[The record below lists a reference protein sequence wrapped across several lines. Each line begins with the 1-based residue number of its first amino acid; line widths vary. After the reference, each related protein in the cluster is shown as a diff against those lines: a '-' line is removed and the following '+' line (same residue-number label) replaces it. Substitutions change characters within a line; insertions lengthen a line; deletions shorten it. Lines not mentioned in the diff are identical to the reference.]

1 MRLILLITFFVSAT
15 LFAVPPTPFS
25 VGPTVR
31 IASVHRFAASS
42 PPAGPPTPQ
51 NPRDPFKDLQ
61 RRAEKEASE
70 KNYKELKDAA
80 AELAELSKQISAD
93 IDEGGKDVI
102 SAHIFERLDKIEK
115 LAKKIRE
122 KAKGSPRGEIRG
134 QTGEFPILERSK
146 E

>member
-1 MRLILLITFFVSAT
+1 MRLIFITSFVSAT
-15 LFAVPPTPFS
+15 LFAVPAVSLS
-25 VGPTVR
+25 VGAPVR
-31 IASVHRFAASS
+31 VALV
-42 PPAGPPTPQ
+42 Q

-93 IDEGGKDVI
+93 IDDGGKDVI

-134 QTGEFPILERSK
+134 QTGELPALDRSK
-146 E
+146 Q